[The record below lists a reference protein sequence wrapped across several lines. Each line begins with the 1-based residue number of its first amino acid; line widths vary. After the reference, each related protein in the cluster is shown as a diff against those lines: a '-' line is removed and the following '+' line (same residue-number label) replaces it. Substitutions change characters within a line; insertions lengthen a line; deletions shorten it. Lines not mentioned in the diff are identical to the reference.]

1 VNLASARELDELV
14 AAIETVP
21 LVVVDCRAAST
32 DLFLAYFAELAVF
45 DVLKSMDAVLTVVSP
60 INHDLDSV
68 EQVRILPSYGIRHA
82 VRTEPWQPVGSAHSC
97 SSSSHHLELS
107 GAGERP
113 ASRNHRS
120 AIATRP
126 RSPVARITCA
136 HWMSSRLA
144 RRRIR
149 KSDLL
154 SHCRRVLV
162 TQMTVRLH
170 CQCAAVFVSQPAA
183 HRWDVDTRFNA
194 PRGKKVPKVVMG
206 DPGQAE
212 LLAGGINGLL
222 TFTNPH
228 DRCIHPLFFSAFR
241 TDALQ
246 EPSHIRDHRDAPN
259 FPILC
264 SGGRIPLN
272 RDLPFLEVTVVPM
285 HACRLA
291 FPTAAIREKLGEVPT
306 TLAKPASR

>member
-1 VNLASARELDELV
+1 MQRQLNPILNGKGGGGKSFFAVNFIQYLKDQQIQHTAIDTDNENSTLKRFHPEARFVNLANARELDELV
-14 AAIETVP
+14 AAVETVP
-21 LVVVDCRAAST
+21 LVVVDCRAAPT

-45 DVLKSMDAVLTVVSP
+45 GVLKSIDTVLTVVSP
-60 INHDLDSV
+60 VNHDLDRV

-113 ASRNHRS
+113 ASRKHRS

-149 KSDLL
+149 KGDLL

-170 CQCAAVFVSQPAA
+170 CQCAAVFVS
-183 HRWDVDTRFNA
+183 
-194 PRGKKVPKVVMG
+194 
-206 DPGQAE
+206 
-212 LLAGGINGLL
+212 
-222 TFTNPH
+222 
-228 DRCIHPLFFSAFR
+228 
-241 TDALQ
+241 
-246 EPSHIRDHRDAPN
+246 
-259 FPILC
+259 
-264 SGGRIPLN
+264 
-272 RDLPFLEVTVVPM
+272 
-285 HACRLA
+285 
-291 FPTAAIREKLGEVPT
+291 
-306 TLAKPASR
+306 